1 VCPPS
6 DERTDNAAL
15 GPDESLSLDLG
26 PVPVVV
32 IDSSTIVR
40 IKKVVRT
47 DDQWALFAAMM
58 LLVEGGRLTFPSH
71 VHREVSREK
80 HPAPGVAA
88 RSRLSSTLTQARP
101 RSSRSFRRSAASSRR
116 MPSPNVSQ
124 LIRTSLP
131 WPTTCELEASM
142 SWWRRMTVLTAP
154 DFRYVLKML

>member
-1 VCPPS
+1 M
-6 DERTDNAAL
+6 
-15 GPDESLSLDLG
+15 
-26 PVPVVV
+26 
-32 IDSSTIVR
+32 
-40 IKKVVRT
+40 RT

-58 LLVEGGRLTFPSH
+58 LLVEGGRLTFPSQ

-80 HPAPGVAA
+80 HPDAPGAWCGGAVKAVQHPDP
-88 RSRLSSTLTQARP
+88 SETTLVEILPTVGRVV
-101 RSSRSFRRSAASSRR
+101 SRR

-124 LIRTSLP
+124 LTRTSLP